1 MSVGEVGDLGLF
13 GKFYA
18 RWLPSL
24 LFFTLTNVLFTFPQ
38 NEKTEVWRIMYW
50 PSLEELGRVQKS
62 FLQDTHM
69 LKYS

>member
-1 MSVGEVGDLGLF
+1 MPGGFHL
-13 GKFYA
+13 YY
-18 RWLPSL
+18 
-24 LFFTLTNVLFTFPQ
+24 FFTLTNVLFTFLQ

-50 PSLEELGRVQKS
+50 PSLEELGWVQKS